1 MDGAA
6 EREFREYVAAR
17 QGALFRTAILL
28 TGHRQDAEDLLQTA
42 LAKLATRWTSLQG
55 SGSPDAYLRKI
66 LYHQQVSLW
75 RRMRHRRERAYAE
88 LPEPVAQVADPAGN
102 TELRVALA
110 EALRG
115 LTPRQ
120 RAVIVLRYYEDL
132 PEAEIAA
139 ILSCSVGTVRSQT
152 HRTLARL
159 RVSCPELSLTMEM
172 R

>member
-17 QGALFRTAILL
+17 QGALFRSALLL

-42 LAKLATRWTSLQG
+42 LAKLATRWTSLRG

-88 LPEPVAQVADPAGN
+88 LPEPVAQVADPAG
-102 TELRVALA
+102 TTALRVALA

-132 PEAEIAA
+132 PEAEIAT

>member
-1 MDGAA
+1 MDGPA
-6 EREFREYVAAR
+6 EREFREYVASR

-42 LAKLATRWTSLQG
+42 LAKLATRWTSLRD
-55 SGSPDAYLRKI
+55 SGSLDAYVRKM
-66 LYHQQVSLW
+66 LYHQQVSFW
-75 RRMRHRRERAYAE
+75 RRLRHRRERAYAE
-88 LPEPVAQVADPAGN
+88 PPEPTDQVADPAGD
-102 TELRVALA
+102 TALRVALA
-110 EALRG
+110 EALRR

-132 PEAEIAA
+132 PEAEVAA

-159 RVSCPELSLTMEM
+159 RVSCPELSLSMEM